1 MTTFEITTDSVSS
14 ADGTMIGYRTL
25 GSGPGLIIVHGSVS
39 TSQNYLSLA
48 EALADTYTV
57 YIPDRRGRGS
67 SGPAG
72 KDYSIDKECED
83 LEALMNKTGA
93 QYMFGH
99 SSGGLITLEAA
110 LRLPIQKVAAYEPAV
125 SINGSVPTAWYPE
138 FERALAE
145 NNPAL
150 AMAMVLKG
158 LQVSAKMSKV
168 PTQVL
173 ALMMQQ
179 EILRSDE
186 GRDMAKLVFT
196 FPLDWALVKG
206 QESTWEK
213 YRNIAVSTLLI
224 GGDSSPSYLLNAL
237 HTLAETIPG
246 AKHVE
251 IPGFDHTAP
260 NDERSDR
267 IASELKQ
274 FLK

>member
-1 MTTFEITTDSVSS
+1 MTTFEITTNSVSS
-14 ADGTMIGYRTL
+14 ADDTVIGYQKL
-25 GSGPGLIIVHGSVS
+25 GSGPGLIIVHGGVGA
-39 TSQNYLSLA
+39 SQNYLRLA
-48 EALADTYTV
+48 GALADTYTV
-57 YIPDRRGRGS
+57 YIPDRRGRGP

-72 KDYSIDKECED
+72 KDYSIHKECED
-83 LEALMNKTGA
+83 LGALVKKTGA
-93 QYMFGH
+93 EFLFGH

-110 LRLPIQKVAAYEPAV
+110 LELPVRKVAAYEPAV

-150 AMAMVLKG
+150 AMAMVVKG
-158 LQVSAKMSKV
+158 LQASAKMSKV

-179 EILRSDE
+179 EIMRSDE

-196 FPLDWALVKG
+196 FPLDWALVMG

-246 AKHVE
+246 AKLVE